1 MKLLIYLS
9 LLINI
14 VNSRVVQN
22 TGKEQNN
29 ESIEYLIPSS
39 TFEEPTKTR
48 LQKRAKTT
56 EYIFKKNITI
66 FEEGMKS
73 WDSDWVDLSWTVSD
87 ENKIVNGVIQV
98 NLVDNAAFS
107 LQSKTLES
115 KYGIITFDYKLS
127 TDKANLNFI
136 SFDENDYVV
145 QGNYPYDGSGNY
157 ITMEQP
163 IKNHGKNEFIDC
175 IKRFAWQNYGNEME
189 FTLYLRRI
197 IYTDIDYS
205 IKKYDRAVSVID
217 DENCQ
222 LSKYWIDISETDD
235 RTSFEI
241 VDGKC
246 VMKIKSSIKN
256 PAIYEL
262 KNRKFYG
269 GKFEIK
275 VKSDDKNA
283 LLTWYSLNSNDSDV
297 DEQENDTYPVS

>member
-145 QGNYPYDGSGNY
+145 QGNYPYDVRILY
-157 ITMEQP
+157 I
-163 IKNHGKNEFIDC
+163 
-175 IKRFAWQNYGNEME
+175 Y
-189 FTLYLRRI
+189 
-197 IYTDIDYS
+197 
-205 IKKYDRAVSVID
+205 
-217 DENCQ
+217 
-222 LSKYWIDISETDD
+222 
-235 RTSFEI
+235 
-241 VDGKC
+241 
-246 VMKIKSSIKN
+246 
-256 PAIYEL
+256 
-262 KNRKFYG
+262 
-269 GKFEIK
+269 
-275 VKSDDKNA
+275 
-283 LLTWYSLNSNDSDV
+283 
-297 DEQENDTYPVS
+297 